1 MSSSTRTRI
10 ELIASPMALGPFYE
24 EAESLKG
31 DEDMNSWHT
40 PSEALLMGISTEGV
54 TLYER
59 RKR

>member
-1 MSSSTRTRI
+1 MSSSMKTRI

-31 DEDMNSWHT
+31 NKDISNWHT
-40 PSEALLMGISTEGV
+40 PSEALLMGLSIEGG
-54 TLYER
+54 TLYDR